1 MLLNLLKDS
10 LNFYRRNVVFLAM
23 IVLPFSIS
31 VGLFELVL
39 NQSARP
45 DDDMLANPLIPFM
58 LSLMVYPISQSAV
71 ILAIAASVDGRYP
84 SLPSLWRH
92 GLRLWFPV
100 AAVNFL
106 YAAAILGGLFMLVIP
121 GLYFMVRFMFAE
133 YAVVL
138 NKQHPLDAMRA
149 SWLLSKGCFKLL
161 LSGFLIITALIYF
174 PALMLTSVLNNLPI
188 APFFSEFLPSQLF
201 NVLGT
206 FYAVFV
212 FRVFHQ
218 AQGEA
223 NTTPDA

>member
-10 LNFYRRNVVFLAM
+10 LNFYRRNLVFLAM

-39 NQSARP
+39 NQAALP
-45 DDDMLANPLIPFM
+45 DANILANPSIPFL
-58 LSLMVYPISQSAV
+58 LSLMIYPISQSAV
-71 ILAIAASVDGRYP
+71 ILAIAASVDGQYP
-84 SLPSLWRH
+84 PLPALWRA

-106 YAAAILGGLFMLVIP
+106 YAAAILGGLFMLIIP

-138 NKQHPLDAMRA
+138 NKQHPLDAMRT
-149 SWLLSKGCFKLL
+149 SWLLSKGYFRLL
-161 LSGFLIITALIYF
+161 LGGFLVITALIYF
-174 PALMLTSVLNNLPI
+174 PALMLTSVLSKLPI

-201 NVLGT
+201 SVLGI

-218 AQGEA
+218 AQAEA
-223 NTTPDA
+223 KTGPDA